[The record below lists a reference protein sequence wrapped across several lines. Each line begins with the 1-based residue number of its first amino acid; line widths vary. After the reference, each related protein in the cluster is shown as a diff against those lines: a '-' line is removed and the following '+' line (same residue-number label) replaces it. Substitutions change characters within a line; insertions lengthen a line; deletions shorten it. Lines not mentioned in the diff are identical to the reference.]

1 MSRRP
6 NFLTSP
12 GVWCRTPRTSQSEV
26 DCACAIEHAQRL
38 DRAARWPERFMYA
51 LAAALFVYWLW
62 M

>member
-12 GVWCRTPRTSQSEV
+12 GVWCRTPRTSQSAV
-26 DCACAIEHAQRL
+26 DAACAVEHAQRL
-38 DRAARWPERFMYA
+38 ERAARWPERVMYA
-51 LAAALFVYWLW
+51 LAAALFVVWLV